1 MIQRSSDNASRAMNT
16 STEDLKITFV
26 QHPLHADSE
35 AAYNSRDLD
44 RWAELYHEQSVLL
57 DQTGKKLANG
67 RSEIRS
73 VLQGFLGLNGKLK
86 VETTYA
92 IEYGSVALLRGFI
105 ELRYQDEGGTSQQM
119 LTESIEVATRGEDGI
134 WRFKVDHPYG
144 AQPKVASAGF

>member
-1 MIQRSSDNASRAMNT
+1 MNT

-57 DQTGKKLANG
+57 DQTGKKLASG
-67 RSEIRS
+67 RDEIRS
-73 VLQGFLGLNGKLK
+73 VLQGFLSLNGKLK
-86 VETTYA
+86 IETTYA
-92 IEYGSVALLRGFI
+92 IEYGCVALLRGLI
-105 ELRYQDEGGTSQQM
+105 ELRYQDDGGTSQQM
-119 LTESIEVATRGEDGI
+119 LTESIEVATRAADGI

-144 AQPKVASAGF
+144 AQPKVAGVGF